1 MFRFVRALLLI
12 GIIAHLYA
20 TRYCF
25 AISCTDLVCTLDRR
39 EVDLSNDELHQR
51 VRQEIIGGPKSEWLA
66 RKYGTRSFDIIR
78 TNRETITLVPTVNGE
93 PLRGFSRTTAYQPTV
108 PNRNAED
115 PFVVAFG
122 MIGVLLYVGALVYSA
137 NGLSKTKQSL
147 RWLWLFLPCVPLG
160 WLVPV
165 YLAYT
170 GLRRQAKDA
179 ARQAEE
185 AAVREKQRSE
195 AEAAELER
203 RKREEEE
210 RPRRI
215 AAEEEARRQRLARE
229 QEALRQAQLA
239 RLQGLANDSTNLAG
253 RLPDSLHQVNS
264 HLDNA
269 ESEFAEGVFAP
280 FWDAIEAS
288 ANELASFNL
297 DVQQVL
303 KYREQYAQLASE
315 LDGPKPQLALTLNLL
330 PDATHLTQRMRTL
343 VRGAQ
348 KEPNFA
354 KIYEMRQHN
363 KLLVEGFSSLGNA
376 LANLGNTVVDS
387 VRNLEATISSGLA
400 EVTTEHR
407 QASADTLAEAQAMR
421 EQMKQASKEELAE
434 ARAMR
439 KQMEGESARA
449 AKRAKN
455 EAADRREQES
465 KQQDV
470 LKQISKRIKP
480 D

>member
-1 MFRFVRALLLI
+1 MDTTDTFPYLFGQAIGCALALLW
-12 GIIAHLYA
+12 IA
-20 TRYCF
+20 
-25 AISCTDLVCTLDRR
+25 
-39 EVDLSNDELHQR
+39 
-51 VRQEIIGGPKSEWLA
+51 
-66 RKYGTRSFDIIR
+66 
-78 TNRETITLVPTVNGE
+78 
-93 PLRGFSRTTAYQPTV
+93 
-108 PNRNAED
+108 
-115 PFVVAFG
+115 AFC
-122 MIGVLLYVGALVYSA
+122 YSA
-137 NGLSKTKQSL
+137 YGLSKTKQSL
-147 RWLWLFLPCVPLG
+147 AWLWTFPFCFPLAIMT
-160 WLVPV
+160 V
-165 YLAYT
+165 YRVYV
-170 GLRRQAKDA
+170 GLRK
-179 ARQAEE
+179 QAEE
-185 AAVREKQRSE
+185 AAQKERQRLT

-203 RKREEEE
+203 RRREEEE
-210 RPRRI
+210 RPGRI
-215 AAEEEARRQRLARE
+215 AAEKEARRQRLARE
-229 QEALRQAQLA
+229 QEALKQAQLV
-239 RLQGLANDSTNLAG
+239 RLQSLASDSANLAG
-253 RLPDSLHQVNS
+253 RLPKSLYKVNA

-269 ESEFAEGVFAP
+269 ESEFDEGVFAP

-288 ANELASFNL
+288 ANELAAFNHNI
-297 DVQQVL
+297 QQVL
-303 KYREQYAQLASE
+303 KYREQYDQLALE
-315 LDGPKPQLALTLNLL
+315 LEGPKPQLALTLNLL
-330 PDATHLTQRMRTL
+330 PDATHITQRMRTL

-376 LANLGNTVVDS
+376 LANLGSTIESS
-387 VRNLEATISSGLA
+387 VRDLESAFSCGLRELTA
-400 EVTTEHR
+400 EHH

-470 LKQISKRIKP
+470 LKQISKKIKP

>member
-1 MFRFVRALLLI
+1 MFRFARALLLI
-12 GIIAHLYA
+12 GILAHLTPA
-20 TRYCF
+20 RYCF
-25 AISCTDLVCTLDRR
+25 GISCTDLICTLDPS

-51 VRQEIIGGPKSEWLA
+51 VTHEIIDGPKAALLA
-66 RKYGTRSFDIIR
+66 TKYGTRSLDIIR
-78 TNRETITLVPTVNGE
+78 TDRGTITLVPIVNGK
-93 PLRGFSRTTAYQPTV
+93 PLRDVGRTVANQATV
-108 PNRNAED
+108 PNGNAED
-115 PFVVAFG
+115 PLVVAFG
-122 MIGVLLYVGALVYSA
+122 MIGILLYVGALVYSA
-137 NGLSKTKQSL
+137 NGLNKTNQSL

-160 WLVPV
+160 WIVPV

-185 AAVREKQRSE
+185 AAVREKQRLE

-215 AAEEEARRQRLARE
+215 AAEEQARRQRLARE

-239 RLQGLANDSTNLAG
+239 RLQGLANDSANLAG
-253 RLPDSLHQVNS
+253 RLPDSLHKVNT

-269 ESEFAEGVFAP
+269 ENEFAEGVFAP

-288 ANELASFNL
+288 ANELASFDL

-303 KYREQYAQLASE
+303 KYREQYAQLGSE

-330 PDATHLTQRMRTL
+330 PDATHITQRMRTL

-387 VRNLEATISSGLA
+387 VRNLESTVSTGFSELTA
-400 EVTTEHR
+400 EQQRTSKE
-407 QASADTLAEAQAMR
+407 AIAETRAMR
-421 EQMKQASKEELAE
+421 EHVK
-434 ARAMR
+434 
-439 KQMEGESARA
+439 GESEDATERAENEA
-449 AKRAKN
+449 AKRREHEREERKLLERIAKHT
-455 EAADRREQES
+455 
-465 KQQDV
+465 
-470 LKQISKRIKP
+470 KP
-480 D
+480 K